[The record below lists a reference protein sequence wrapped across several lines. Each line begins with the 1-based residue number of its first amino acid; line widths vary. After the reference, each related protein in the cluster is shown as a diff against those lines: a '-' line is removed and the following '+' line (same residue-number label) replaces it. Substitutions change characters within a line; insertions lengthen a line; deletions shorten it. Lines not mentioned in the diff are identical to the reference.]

1 MSIKMVLA
9 YFTHKMTAQ
18 GKIYKPVVLYKGSYV
33 PQRQQKGN
41 LESKLRHFDGLF
53 IVSVRCIIH
62 FNTTTEN
69 FTIFPQ
75 KYLQQAEN

>member
-9 YFTHKMTAQ
+9 NFTHQMTAQ
-18 GKIYKPVVLYKGSYV
+18 GKIYKPIVVYKGSYV

-41 LESKLRHFDGLF
+41 RESKLGHFDGLF
-53 IVSVRCIIH
+53 IVSVRCIVH

-69 FTIFPQ
+69 FALF
-75 KYLQQAEN
+75 QQNYPPKS